1 MKRKDK
7 IQNALKQSTRYFET
21 YEERE
26 QAFRESVFSLIPR
39 KYLGPKVF
47 WKDFGRISRDGFS
60 QLKGNPIAYISSNP
74 RDCLAFGTPGQV
86 LSAAQM
92 CAQQT
97 DKAISVSTKTI
108 AEAFGIQEN
117 LYQPVRTLSGGE
129 TVKLAIAKTFITAAY
144 STRLTIASPFS
155 WLSHDN
161 VHYFR
166 KLFDHYNELGIPVD
180 LLALEGEDSA
190 EPIESGE
197 GPDSGSDEALDFTIF
212 LKDIHIRFGTSFNS
226 AHSRETLIQLDDLTT
241 DLSSPCLFVGKN
253 GQGKSLIAKVLA
265 GAIPYKGIARVGT
278 DENTGPARLLF
289 QDVITQT
296 LLRSFNSLAALSCL
310 NNASEAM
317 CIFEKILAEYSK
329 LYKKANLKE
338 STFGDGENTGSHT
351 LLEIKA
357 ILVAT
362 RLLEKRYALIL
373 DEPDWGLTREASIA
387 LVFAIIQV
395 AHDLGVPVILISHK
409 PWWRSIAKSI
419 IHIEKSPV
427 ITNNKNGD
435 RFFQIRLRRNGK
447 PQP

>member
-1 MKRKDK
+1 MERKDK
-7 IQNALKQSTRYFET
+7 IRNALKQSTRYFET

-26 QAFRESVFSLIPR
+26 QAFRKSVFSLIPR

-47 WKDFGRISRDGFS
+47 WTDFGRISRDGFS
-60 QLKGNPIAYISSNP
+60 QLKGNRIAYISSNP
-74 RDCLAFGTPGQV
+74 RDCLAFGTPWQI

-97 DKAISVSTKTI
+97 DKAISISTKTI
-108 AEAFGIQEN
+108 AEVFGIQEN

-144 STRLTIASPFS
+144 STRLSIASPFS

-161 VHYFR
+161 LHYFR
-166 KLFDHYNELGIPVD
+166 KLFDHYIEQGIPVD
-180 LLALEGEDSA
+180 LFALEGEDSA
-190 EPIESGE
+190 ESIESGKV
-197 GPDSGSDEALDFTIF
+197 PDSGSAEALDFTIF

-226 AHSRETLIQLDDLTT
+226 AYSRETLIQPDDLTAR
-241 DLSSPCLFVGKN
+241 LSSPCLFVGKN

-278 DENTGPARLLF
+278 AGKTGTARLLF

-296 LLRSFNSLAALSCL
+296 LLRSFNSLAALPCL

-317 CIFEKILAEYSK
+317 GIFEKILTEYSK
-329 LYKKANLKE
+329 LYKQSKSKV
-338 STFGDGENTGSHT
+338 STSENGASTASHT

-362 RLLEKRYALIL
+362 RLLEKRCALIL
-373 DEPDWGLTREASIA
+373 DEPDWGLSREASIA

-395 AHDLGVPVILISHK
+395 AHDLEIPVILISHK
-409 PWWRSIAKSI
+409 PWWHSIAKSI

-427 ITNNKNGD
+427 VTNNKSGE
-435 RFFQIRLRRNGK
+435 RFFRIRLRRNGK

>member
-1 MKRKDK
+1 MEQKDK

-26 QAFRESVFSLIPR
+26 QAFRKSVSSPIPR

-47 WKDFGRISRDGFS
+47 WADFGQISRDGFS
-60 QLKGNPIAYISSNP
+60 QLKGNRIAYISSNP
-74 RDCLAFGTPGQV
+74 RDCLAFGTPWQV

-97 DKAISVSTKTI
+97 DKTISTSAKTI
-108 AEAFGIQEN
+108 AETFGIQEN

-144 STRLTIASPFS
+144 STRLSIASPFS

-161 VHYFR
+161 MHYFR
-166 KLFDHYNELGIPVD
+166 KLFDHYIELGIPVD

-190 EPIESGE
+190 EPIEPGKV
-197 GPDSGSDEALDFTIF
+197 PDPGSAEALDFNIF
-212 LKDIHIRFGTSFNS
+212 LKDIHVRLGTSFNS
-226 AHSRETLIQLDDLTT
+226 TYSRETLIQSNDLTAH
-241 DLSSPCLFVGKN
+241 LSSPCLFVGKN

-278 DENTGPARLLF
+278 AGKTRTARLLF

-296 LLRSFNSLAALSCL
+296 LLRSFNSLAALPCL

-317 CIFEKILAEYSK
+317 GIFDKILTEYARLFKKSK
-329 LYKKANLKE
+329 SRK
-338 STFGDGENTGSHT
+338 STCGTGENTGSHT

-362 RLLEKRYALIL
+362 RLLEKQCALIL

-395 AHDLGVPVILISHK
+395 AHDLEVPVILISHK
-409 PWWRSIAKSI
+409 PWWHSIAKSI
-419 IHIEKSPV
+419 IHIEKSPI
-427 ITNNKNGD
+427 ITDNKSGE
-435 RFFQIRLRRNGK
+435 RFFQIRLRQNGK
-447 PQP
+447 P